1 MKNEMTKVQ
10 PKVAKIKSAKQ
21 KIQNTQKFNEKH
33 TPKCQMKSIKKKVI
47 LTCKV

>member
-10 PKVAKIKSAKQ
+10 QKVAKIKSAKQ

-47 LTCKV
+47 LT